1 MDYQELFR
9 VALRAL
15 RANKLRSFLTLLGVI
30 IGVSTIV
37 GVVGVISGLDRYVKD
52 QLAAFSP
59 DVYIVTKFGIIRSR
73 EAFLQAIKR
82 PPIRWS
88 DYERLMGSGLR
99 STSEI
104 CPSAGRPMKVVNG
117 AKQLPSVNINGV
129 TANYG
134 DMFRLQFEAGGFF
147 TPQEDQAAQPVAI
160 IGANTKEELFPTVDP
175 MGRTFT
181 INGLPFRVIGV
192 MPKQG
197 RGIGLG
203 QDNEIYIPMQ
213 VYRNN
218 FLAANESLDLQIKA
232 AGGVAGLEASEDEV
246 RAIMRA
252 IRHTPYHDPDPFG
265 VVTQDMLKQLW
276 QSISMAAFIL
286 LILISSVSLGVGGI
300 VIMNIMLVSVVER
313 TQEIGVR
320 LALGAR
326 KGDILRQFLL
336 EAALLSLAGGL
347 LGVGLGSLG
356 VLLVKAAFG
365 FPAQVTAFI
374 IGMGLFLAVAVGL
387 TAGLLPAWRAS
398 RLLVID
404 ALRAE

>member
-1 MDYQELFR
+1 MDYRELFR

-15 RANKLRSFLTLLGVI
+15 RANKLRSALTLLGVI

-37 GVVGVISGLDRYVKD
+37 GVVGVITGLDNYVKD
-52 QLAAFSP
+52 QLAIMSP
-59 DVYIVTKFGIIRSR
+59 DVYVMDKFGLIRSR
-73 EAFLQAIKR
+73 EEFLQAVKR
-82 PPIRWS
+82 PPIRYS
-88 DYERLMGSGLR
+88 DYERLMGADLRHTDSICVSGAR
-99 STSEI
+99 S
-104 CPSAGRPMKVVNG
+104 MKVVNG
-117 AKQLPSVNINGV
+117 ALQLPNVNINGV
-129 TANYG
+129 NANFG
-134 DMFRLQFEAGGFF
+134 DMFRLSFEAGGFF
-147 TPQEDQAAQPVAI
+147 TPQEDQAGQPVAV

-203 QDNEIYIPMQ
+203 QDNEIYIPFQ

-218 FLAANESLDLQIKA
+218 YMATNESLQLLIKA
-232 AGGVAGLEASEDEV
+232 AGGVSGLDASEDEV
-246 RAIMRA
+246 RALLRA
-252 IRHTPYHDPDPFG
+252 SRHTAYNAPDPFG
-265 VVTQDMLKQLW
+265 IFTQDSLKEIW
-276 QSISMAAFIL
+276 RSISTAAFIL

-320 LALGAR
+320 MALGAR
-326 KGDILRQFLL
+326 KWDILRQFLL
-336 EAALLSLAGGL
+336 EATLLSLLGGL
-347 LGVGLGSLG
+347 IGIGIGSLG
-356 VLLVKAAFG
+356 FLLVKTAFG
-365 FPAQVTAFI
+365 VPAQVTAFI
-374 IGMGLFLAVAVGL
+374 IGMGIFLAVGVGVA
-387 TAGLLPAWRAS
+387 AGFLPAWRAS

>member
-1 MDYQELFR
+1 MDYRELLR

-37 GVVGVISGLDRYVKD
+37 GVVGVISGLDNYVKD
-52 QLAAFSP
+52 ELAAMSP
-59 DVYIVTKFGIIRSR
+59 DVYIVDKFGLIRSR
-73 EAFLQAIKR
+73 QQFLDAVKR
-82 PPIRWS
+82 PPLRWT

-99 STSEI
+99 NTAGI
-104 CPSAGRPMKVVNG
+104 CPNGGRQMKVVNG
-117 AKQLPSVNINGV
+117 AKQLPNVNINGV
-129 TANYG
+129 NANFG
-134 DMFRLQFEAGGFF
+134 EMFRLQFEEGGFF
-147 TPQEDQAAQPVAI
+147 TAQEDQALQAVAI
-160 IGANTKEELFPTVDP
+160 IGSNTKEELFPTVDA

-181 INGLPFRVIGV
+181 IGGLPFRVIGV

-213 VYRNN
+213 VYKSN
-218 FLAANESLDLQIKA
+218 FMPSNESITLFVKA
-232 AGGVAGLEASEDEV
+232 SGGVAGLDASEDEV
-246 RAIMRA
+246 RSILRA
-252 IRHTPYHDPDPFG
+252 LRHTPYKAPDPFG
-265 VVTQDMLKQLW
+265 IFTQDTLMELW
-276 QSISMAAFIL
+276 RGISAAAFIV
-286 LILISSVSLGVGGI
+286 LILVSSVSLGVGGI

-347 LGVGLGSLG
+347 IGIGLGSLG

-374 IGMGLFLAVAVGL
+374 VFMGLFLAVGVGVA
-387 TAGLLPAWRAS
+387 AGFLPAWRAS
-398 RLLVID
+398 RLPVID

>member
-1 MDYQELFR
+1 MDYRELFR

-15 RANKLRSFLTLLGVI
+15 RANKLRSALTLLGVI

-37 GVVGVISGLDRYVKD
+37 GVVGVISGLDNYVKD
-52 QLAAFSP
+52 QLSAFSP
-59 DVYIVTKFGIIRSR
+59 DVYFLDKFGIIRSR

-82 PPIRWS
+82 PPITWA
-88 DYERLMGSGLR
+88 DYERLSAANLRYTNAISVSGGR
-99 STSEI
+99 S
-104 CPSAGRPMKVVNG
+104 MKVVNG
-117 AKQLPSVNINGV
+117 THQLPNVNVNGV
-129 TANYG
+129 SANEG
-134 DMFRLQFEAGGFF
+134 EMFRLQFEAGGFF
-147 TPQEDQAAQPVAI
+147 TPQEDQAAQPVAV

-203 QDNEIYIPMQ
+203 QDNEIYIPFQ

-218 FLAANESLDLQIKA
+218 FMPSNESLQLGIKA
-232 AGGVAGLEASEDEV
+232 AGGVSGIEASEDEV
-246 RAIMRA
+246 RVLLRA
-252 IRHTPYHDPDPFG
+252 ARHTAYNAPDPFG
-265 VVTQDMLKQLW
+265 IITQDSLKEIW
-276 QSISMAAFIL
+276 RSISTAAFIL

-320 LALGAR
+320 MALGAR
-326 KGDILRQFLL
+326 KWDILRQFLL
-336 EAALLSLAGGL
+336 EAALLSLLGGL
-347 LGVGLGSLG
+347 IGIAIGSLG
-356 VLLVKAAFG
+356 VLLVKTAFG
-365 FPAQVTAFI
+365 VPAQVTAFI
-374 IGMGLFLAVAVGL
+374 IGMGVFLAVGVGVA
-387 TAGLLPAWRAS
+387 AGFLPAWRAS

>member
-1 MDYQELFR
+1 MDYRELFR

-37 GVVGVISGLDRYVKD
+37 GVVGVISGLDGYVKD
-52 QLAAFSP
+52 QLATMAP
-59 DVYIVTKFGIIRSR
+59 DVFVVDKFGIIHSR
-73 EAFLQAIKR
+73 EEFLQAVKR

-88 DYERLMGSGLR
+88 DYERLLGAGLQR
-99 STSEI
+99 TSEI
-104 CPSAGRPMKVVNG
+104 CVSGGRSMKVVNG
-117 AKQLPSVNINGV
+117 AKQLPNVNINGV
-129 TANYG
+129 TANFG

-147 TPQEDQAAQPVAI
+147 TPQEDQAAQAVAV
-160 IGANTKEELFPTVDP
+160 IGSNTKEELFPTVDA

-181 INGLPFRVIGV
+181 IGGLPFRVIGV

-197 RGIGLG
+197 RGIGFG

-218 FLAANESLDLQIKA
+218 FMPATESLQLMVKA
-232 AGGVAGLEASEDEV
+232 AGGVDGLDASQDEV
-246 RAIMRA
+246 RAILRA
-252 IRHTPYHDPDPFG
+252 LRHTPYKDPDPFG
-265 VVTQDMLKQLW
+265 IFTQDTLKQLW
-276 QSISMAAFIL
+276 ASISTAAFVL
-286 LILISSVSLGVGGI
+286 LVLISSVSLGVGGI

-326 KGDILRQFLL
+326 KADILRQFLL

-347 LGVGLGSLG
+347 IGIALGSLG
-356 VLLVKAAFG
+356 VFAVKAAFG
-365 FPAQVTAFI
+365 VPAQVTALI
-374 IGMGLFLAVAVGL
+374 VGMGIFLAVGVGVA
-387 TAGLLPAWRAS
+387 AGFLPAWRAS
-398 RLLVID
+398 RLPVID

>member
-1 MDYQELFR
+1 MDYRELLR

-37 GVVGVISGLDRYVKD
+37 GVVGVISGLDNYVKD
-52 QLAAFSP
+52 QLATMAP
-59 DVYIVTKFGIIRSR
+59 DVFVVDKFGLIRSR
-73 EAFLQAIKR
+73 EEFLQAIKR
-82 PPIRWS
+82 PQIRWS
-88 DYERLMGSGLR
+88 DYQRLMGAGLAH
-99 STSEI
+99 TGEI
-104 CPSAGRPMKVVNG
+104 CATGGRSMKVVNG
-117 AKQLPSVNINGV
+117 AKQLPNVNINGV
-129 TANYG
+129 TANFG

-147 TPQEDQAAQPVAI
+147 TAQEDQAAQAVAV
-160 IGANTKEELFPTVDP
+160 IGDNTKQELFPSVDA
-175 MGRTFT
+175 MGRVFT

-197 RGIGLG
+197 RGIGFG

-218 FLAANESLDLQIKA
+218 FMPSNESIQLMIKA
-232 AGGVAGLEASEDEV
+232 AGGVDGLDASEDEV
-246 RAIMRA
+246 RAVLRA
-252 IRHTPYHDPDPFG
+252 LRHTAYKDPDPFG
-265 VVTQDMLKQLW
+265 IFTQDTLKQLW
-276 QSISMAAFIL
+276 RSISTAAFVL

-320 LALGAR
+320 MAMGAR
-326 KGDILRQFLL
+326 KWDILRQFLL
-336 EAALLSLAGGL
+336 EAALLSLVGGFI
-347 LGVGLGSLG
+347 GIALGSLG
-356 VLLVKAAFG
+356 VILVKTAFG
-365 FPAQVTAFI
+365 VPAQVTAFI
-374 IGMGLFLAVAVGL
+374 IGMGIFLAVGVGVA
-387 TAGLLPAWRAS
+387 AGFLPAWRAS